1 MLVIILPIFKNYL
14 LTRLNCIKL
23 LRSSRCIEEIPNE
36 HTVRGNRVYQLGVQD
51 LQLDYV
57 SSSST
62 QIYHFFPQT
71 L

>member
-1 MLVIILPIFKNYL
+1 MLVIILPILKNYL
-14 LTRLNCIKL
+14 LTRSNCIKL
-23 LRSSRCIEEIPNE
+23 LRYSRCIEEIPNG
-36 HTVRGNRVYQLGVQD
+36 HMVRGNRVYQLGVQD